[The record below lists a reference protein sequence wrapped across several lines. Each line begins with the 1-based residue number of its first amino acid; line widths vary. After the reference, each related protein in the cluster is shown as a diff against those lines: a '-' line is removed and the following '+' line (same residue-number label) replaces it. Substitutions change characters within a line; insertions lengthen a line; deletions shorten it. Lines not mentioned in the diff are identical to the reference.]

1 LKGVFLMGAANL
13 AIEIEQGADFQL
25 VVTVV
30 GGPASLVGYTGAMQI
45 RTSKAATDT
54 LYDVPVGKIA
64 INNGSRQVTVT
75 LPWTET
81 VDFDWDGG
89 LYDLVITSGDGV
101 DAYRIVEGKVS
112 VDHSVTRAD
121 A

>member
-1 LKGVFLMGAANL
+1 VSSVGAAYL
-13 AIEIEQGADFQL
+13 ALEIEQGSDFQL

-30 GGPASLVGYTGAMQI
+30 GGPVSMAGYVGSMQI
-45 RTSKAATDT
+45 RASKSTTPA
-54 LYDVPVGKIA
+54 LYDVPSGMITVDNA
-64 INNGSRQVTVT
+64 NRQVVVS

-81 VDFDWDGG
+81 KNFSWDGG

-101 DAYRIVEGKVS
+101 DAYRVVEGKVL
-112 VDHSVTRAD
+112 VDHSVTRA

>member
-1 LKGVFLMGAANL
+1 MAATKL
-13 AIEIEQGADFQL
+13 PITIEQGSDFEL

-30 GGPASLVGYTGAMQI
+30 GGPASMSGYTAAMQI
-45 RTSKAATDT
+45 RTIKSSSPALYTVPSGMLVVDAA
-54 LYDVPVGKIA
+54 
-64 INNGSRQVTVT
+64 NRQVTVS

-89 LYDLVITSGDGV
+89 LYDLVITSADEV
-101 DAYRIVEGKVS
+101 DAYRIIEGKAS
-112 VDHSVTRAD
+112 IDHSVTRAD

>member
-1 LKGVFLMGAANL
+1 MAATKL
-13 AIEIEQGADFQL
+13 PITIEQGSDFVL

-30 GGPASLVGYTGAMQI
+30 GGPVSMSGYTGSMQI
-45 RTSKAATDT
+45 RSIKSSSPA
-54 LYDVPVGKIA
+54 LYSVPSGMITVDA
-64 INNGSRQVTVT
+64 PNRQVLVS

-89 LYDLVITSGDGV
+89 LYDLVITSGNSA

-112 VDHSVTRAD
+112 IDHSVTRAD